1 MLRWALYIAGAL
13 ALIVLVV
20 FVIGYL
26 LPVAH
31 VASRHATFTA
41 PPERVFAVLTEV
53 NEFPAWRPD
62 VHAVEVLSAEPLRWR
77 ERGGNG
83 DITFE
88 VQERIVPAR
97 LVTRIADPTLPFG
110 GTWTFELVPEGS
122 GTRLTITERGE
133 VYNPVFR
140 FVSRFIIGHAGSIE
154 QYLAAL
160 EGRLSR

>member
-1 MLRWALYIAGAL
+1 MRRWGLSIAGAL

-20 FVIGYL
+20 LVVGYL

-31 VASRHATFTA
+31 VASRQATLTA
-41 PPERVFAVLTEV
+41 PPDRVFAVLTEV
-53 NEFPAWRPD
+53 TAFPVWRHD
-62 VHAVEVLSAEPLRWR
+62 VQTVEVLSAEPLRWR
-77 ERGGNG
+77 ERGANG

-88 VQERIVPAR
+88 VQERLVPTR

-110 GTWTFELVPEGS
+110 GTWTFELVPEGT
-122 GTRLTITERGE
+122 GTRLTVTERGE

-160 EGRLSR
+160 EDRISK

>member
-1 MLRWALYIAGAL
+1 MLRWAFYIAGAL

-20 FVIGYL
+20 VVIGYL

-31 VASRHATFTA
+31 VVSRHATFAA

-53 NEFPAWRPD
+53 NEFPAWRPG
-62 VHAVEVLSAEPLRWR
+62 VQNVEVLSAEPLRWR

-140 FVSRFIIGHAGSIE
+140 FVSRFIIGHEGSIE

-160 EGRLSR
+160 EGRISR